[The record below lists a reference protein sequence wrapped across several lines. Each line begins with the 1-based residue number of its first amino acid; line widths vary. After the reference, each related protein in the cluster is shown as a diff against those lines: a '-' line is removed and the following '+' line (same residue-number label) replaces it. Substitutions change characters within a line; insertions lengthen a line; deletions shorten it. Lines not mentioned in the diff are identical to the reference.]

1 MMKRASP
8 KVTITARIERRL
20 RDKLEA
26 YRRKHGLRSLN
37 GALVEILEKL
47 QV

>member
-1 MMKRASP
+1 MIKRSSP
-8 KVTITARIERRL
+8 KATVTARIEKRL

-37 GALVEILEKL
+37 EALAKILEEL

>member
-1 MMKRASP
+1 MKQASA
-8 KVTITARIERRL
+8 KVTITARIEKRL

-37 GALVEILEKL
+37 EALAKILEEL